1 MFNIFLEII
10 FVKYFKGRN
19 VIIKN
24 QDLRFLIKNTINN
37 SGVKVYLEK
46 LLKFISNKENG
57 GARTSHQIN
66 QVLFFNLGFQPFDL
80 LFRNLYK

>member
-1 MFNIFLEII
+1 MFNIFLEVI

-24 QDLRFLIKNTINN
+24 HDLRFLIKNTINI

-46 LLKFISNKENG
+46 LLKFVSNKETG
-57 GARTSHQIN
+57 GARTAHQIN
-66 QVLFFNLGFQPFDL
+66 QVKIVKLGFQSNGL
-80 LFRNLYK
+80 LLRNLY